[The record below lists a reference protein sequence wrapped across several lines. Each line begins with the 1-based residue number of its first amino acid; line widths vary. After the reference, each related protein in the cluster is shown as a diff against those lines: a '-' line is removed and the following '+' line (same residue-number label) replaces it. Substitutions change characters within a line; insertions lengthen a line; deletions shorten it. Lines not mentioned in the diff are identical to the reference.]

1 MSKTNGF
8 GGSYFP
14 NSDSCKKSCPPERWS
29 QPLPPGLPMVA
40 GHVPGHMHALPG
52 GWPPLGLVKASS
64 GPDPCGSEL
73 PLPPVSWAPLLLLG
87 AAEPLWPHSWLS
99 GLVLLCAY
107 PMQAAQRT
115 LIFALPCMLCCLVLR
130 RPSLLARRGLLCL
143 HLSAFSRLRHPQNW
157 LII

>member
-1 MSKTNGF
+1 MVLGVLTSQILTLAKSHAHLK
-8 GGSYFP
+8 GGP
-14 NSDSCKKSCPPERWS
+14 NPSPR
-29 QPLPPGLPMVA
+29 A
-40 GHVPGHMHALPG
+40 AHG
-52 GWPPLGLVKASS
+52 GWPCPRPHACPAGRVAPSGLVKASS

-130 RPSLLARRGLLCL
+130 RPSLLARRVS
-143 HLSAFSRLRHPQNW
+143 SAYIFQHSADSGTPK
-157 LII
+157 IG